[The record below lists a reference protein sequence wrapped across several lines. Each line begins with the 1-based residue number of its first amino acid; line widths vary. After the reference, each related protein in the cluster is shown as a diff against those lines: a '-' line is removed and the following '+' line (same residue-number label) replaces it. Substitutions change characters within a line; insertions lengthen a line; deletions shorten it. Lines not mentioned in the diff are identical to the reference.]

1 MKKKPVHFLIFKI
14 LGFLGICMAIA
25 GFFLTIV
32 GFDDFESNNF
42 MLGGFMTTFGLFLG
56 VSLLIA
62 GFSPDI
68 AKIGTRTMKYI
79 QSQNKEDLTEIASTS
94 AEIAKDAVTTLS
106 SAVKD
111 GFSEKTIFCKH
122 CGKSIDADSR
132 FCSHCGKEQ

>member
-1 MKKKPVHFLIFKI
+1 MKKKPIIFLIFKI
-14 LGFLGICMAIA
+14 LGFLGICMAVA

-42 MLGGFMTTFGLFLG
+42 MIGGLMVAFGLFFG
-56 VSLLIA
+56 VSLLVV

-68 AKIGTRTMKYI
+68 AKFGARTMKYI
-79 QSQNKEDLTEIASTS
+79 QSQNKEELTEISTTS
-94 AEIAKDAVTTLS
+94 AQISRDAVTILS

-111 GFSEKTIFCKH
+111 GFSKETIFCKH
-122 CGKSIDADSR
+122 CGKAIDADSK